1 MIEKL
6 SLEILEDD
14 YFLTLYSKASQL
26 IAADLFME
34 SKESVQLTPK
44 ELKDLLRFSDI
55 LSHSQEHNAR
65 NKAYKII
72 TLLHNRYADNPFYK
86 IYTHSVMAKLGNFPA
101 IEYLR
106 SENNNLAELP
116 FDREI
121 TKCAK
126 EFVQAVPFAEGAV
139 FTDVQYEL
147 FTQLSESKFFSF
159 SGPTS
164 MGKSFIIKS
173 FIRKAMSN
181 KPPENIAIMVP
192 TRALINQFSQDL
204 NKEAKAMLDNFNYR
218 VITNSSVPDLL
229 STENQHYLFVL
240 TPERLISYLSKSANP
255 LIGYLFVDEAH
266 KIAAEKDVRAVTA
279 YNAISRAL
287 RTNPSLNLYFA
298 SPNVSNP
305 EIFLKLF
312 RKDDQ
317 KVYKTSESPV
327 AQNLFY
333 IDFISKE
340 VTHYTDSG
348 PVSFQPQLLSTAT
361 SINEL
366 FRHMGNNGTNIV
378 YCSAK
383 RTAIEKARSL
393 FEGISGE
400 EVHISSDVKK
410 AIRQIKAYIHKDY
423 YLADF
428 LQKGIAYHY
437 GNLPQI
443 IRNKIESLFKASKI
457 NYVFCTSTLLEGV
470 NLPAK
475 NVFILN
481 NKNGRQFFQP
491 IDFWNLAGRAG
502 RLKYELAGNI
512 FCLRETSSEWEKHN
526 DLLGTKKDILLS
538 TTVDNLIDKKLKKI
552 EALLTERPEVI
563 KEPLYM
569 QDILKY
575 IANIICIETMEID
588 KANYQ
593 SPVIRKLIDQNS
605 VKILELAKERT
616 ATLEIPYDVVVSNQ
630 SVKINIQNKIYTE
643 LKKQHQEGMDIR
655 LPGTIDYETCKIW
668 LKRLYDL
675 FEWQTEV
682 DTFKSVNQL
691 KYYATLMNQWI
702 SGFPLN
708 GIISSSITYNHD
720 NNKTISV
727 GWEGQKSKFETFD
740 KNNKAHVNILISNII
755 DDIEKVL
762 RFVLEKY
769 FNNYH
774 AIVVAI
780 LGEENSG
787 TNWANF
793 LEYGTKIPIMIAL
806 QNLGFSRH
814 CANYLFSQHYS
825 CLNIEADRLVGINIA
840 RLKIMADK
848 DDIEYDEISSILFN

>member
-1 MIEKL
+1 MIERL
-6 SLEILEDD
+6 SQEILEDD
-14 YFLTLYSKASQL
+14 YFFSLYGKASQL
-26 IAADLFME
+26 IASDLFME
-34 SKESVQLTPK
+34 EQDNINLTPK

-55 LSHSQEHNAR
+55 LSHSTEPNVR
-65 NKAYKII
+65 NKAYKIL
-72 TLLHNRYADNPFYK
+72 TLLNARYASDPY
-86 IYTHSVMAKLGNFPA
+86 YRTYAHSVMAKLGNFPA
-101 IEYLR
+101 IDYLR
-106 SENNNLAELP
+106 TKDNNLSELP
-116 FDREI
+116 FERVI
-121 TKCAK
+121 TKTAK
-126 EFVQAVPFAEGAV
+126 EFVQAVPFIEGMV
-139 FTDVQYEL
+139 FTDSQYEL

-192 TRALINQFSQDL
+192 TRALINQFSLDL
-204 NKEAKAMLDNFNYR
+204 NKEVKAMLDNFNYR
-218 VITNSSVPDLL
+218 VVTNSSVPDLP
-229 STENQHYLFVL
+229 STEAQHYLFVL
-240 TPERLISYLSKSANP
+240 TPERLISYLSKPTNP

-287 RTNPSLNLYFA
+287 RMNPALNLYFA

-312 RKDDQ
+312 GKDEQ

-333 IDFISKE
+333 IDLVGRE
-340 VTHYTDSG
+340 VTHYTDLG
-348 PVSFQPQLLSTAT
+348 PVKFQPQLVTSAS

-366 FRHMGNNGTNIV
+366 FKKMGGGGTNII

-383 RTAIEKARSL
+383 KNAVEKARSL
-393 FEGISGE
+393 FEGISDDE
-400 EVHISSDVKK
+400 ISISPEVKK
-410 AIRQIKAYIHKDY
+410 VIRQIRVYIHKDY

-443 IRNKIESLFKASKI
+443 IRNKVESLFKDSKI

-481 NKNGRQFFQP
+481 NKNGLQFFQP

-502 RLKYELAGNI
+502 RLKYELSGNI
-512 FCLRETSSEWEKHN
+512 FCLRETTSEWEKHN
-526 DLLGTKKDILLS
+526 DLLGTKIDIVLA

-552 EALLTERPEVI
+552 EKLLIDSREVI
-563 KEPLYM
+563 KPLYM
-569 QDILKY
+569 QEILKY

-593 SPVIRKLIDQNS
+593 SPVIKKLIEQNS

-616 ATLEIPYDVVVSNQ
+616 ATLVIPYNVVVSNQ
-630 SVKINIQNKIYTE
+630 SVKIDIQNKIYKE
-643 LKKQHQEGMDIR
+643 LKEQHEQGIDIR
-655 LPGTIDYETCKIW
+655 LPGVIDFETCKAW
-668 LKRLYDL
+668 LKKLYDL
-675 FEWQTEV
+675 FEWKTEV
-682 DTFKSVNQL
+682 DVFRSTDQL
-691 KYYATLMNQWI
+691 NYYATLMNQWI

-708 GIISSSITYNHD
+708 GIISSSITYNHGKK
-720 NNKTISV
+720 NTIAV
-727 GWEGQKSKFETFD
+727 GWEDKRIKFEVFD
-740 KNNKAHVNILISNII
+740 KDNKAHVNILISNII

-769 FNNYH
+769 FNNYQ
-774 AIVVAI
+774 AIVIAI
-780 LGEENSG
+780 LGEENAG

-806 QNLGFSRH
+806 QNLGLSRH
-814 CANYLFSQHYS
+814 AANYVFSSYRS
-825 CLNIEADRLVGINIA
+825 CLKIDGDKLVDIDVA
-840 RLKIMADK
+840 RLRIMLNK
-848 DDIEYDEISSILFN
+848 EDIEYDEISAIFFN